1 MRTCMY
7 TQVHIHLCM
16 YVCVS
21 ACVCMSISVCVYVCF
36 FPFPLIHT
44 YIHSIDEQAMC
55 ICTLMGSLQ
64 SFASLQ
70 LFSPMQNLLTEA
82 GLYWTYSCTAGVG
95 IVYTLLFLQ
104 ETSGASVG

>member
-1 MRTCMY
+1 
-7 TQVHIHLCM
+7 
-16 YVCVS
+16 
-21 ACVCMSISVCVYVCF
+21 
-36 FPFPLIHT
+36 
-44 YIHSIDEQAMC
+44 MC